1 MAGTR
6 SRRYRRAVVP
16 DAPSGPE
23 PFRLAQ
29 LLVTLSLV
37 TDLGAGFPP
46 EHAVRVCLLASHLGR
61 EMGLSEDEVRAIYWT
76 ALLKHV
82 GCTAYAHEQ
91 ARWVGGDDNA
101 SFAEAAIVDFSDT
114 RESMAM
120 LLRLGSG
127 ASPLRRA
134 RLIGHAVVG
143 SRRWDR
149 ELSNAFC
156 DVAAQIARRLELG
169 PEVVRGL
176 YDILERWNGKGG
188 PRGLSGEDIA
198 LAARVAQVAEQAILF
213 NRLGGPDDA
222 GAAMRHRAGGW
233 VDPAVAAAFADR
245 GSSLLKELDAGDA
258 LRAAV
263 DAEPEP
269 QAWIAAAGLDDV
281 ARAFADVADLKSVY
295 THGHSSAVASLAE
308 AAGEVLGL
316 ERASRDAL
324 RRAGLLHDLGRV
336 AVPAGTWEREGPLTV
351 AEWEQVRLHAYHS
364 ERILSAAPALRGLA
378 PLAGMHHERQDGS
391 GYHRQATAGTIPM
404 PARVLAATDTYRAM
418 TETRAHRRALAPDA
432 AAEAV
437 QAEASAGRLDADAV
451 RAVLEAAG
459 HAAARIRRS
468 WPAGLSDREVEVL
481 VLAAQGLSTRTL
493 AARLFISPKT
503 VEHHI
508 EHIYAKLGVSSRA
521 ALALFA
527 MEHDLLAR

>member
-16 DAPSGPE
+16 YAPSDPE
-23 PFRLAQ
+23 PLRLAE
-29 LLVTLSLV
+29 LLVALSLV

-46 EHAVRVCLLASHLGR
+46 EHAVRVCLLATHLGR
-61 EMGLSEDEVRAIYWT
+61 EMGLPEDELRAIYWT

-91 ARWVGGDDNA
+91 AEWVGGDDNA
-101 SFAEAAIVDFSDT
+101 SLAAGAIVDFSNG
-114 RESMAM
+114 REAIAM

-127 ASPLRRA
+127 TSPIRRA
-134 RLIGHAVVG
+134 RLLGRAVTG
-143 SRRWDR
+143 SKRWDR

-198 LAARVAQVAEQAILF
+198 LPARVAQVAEQAVLF
-213 NRLGGPDDA
+213 DRLGGPDDA
-222 GAAMRHRAGGW
+222 CAAMRHRAGGW
-233 VDPAVAAAFADR
+233 VDPGVAGAFAGR

-269 QAWIAAAGLDDV
+269 RAWIAAAGLDDV
-281 ARAFADVADLKSVY
+281 ARAFADIADLKSVY
-295 THGHSSAVASLAE
+295 TRGHSSAVAWLSE
-308 AAGEVLGL
+308 AAGERLGL
-316 ERASRDAL
+316 EEVNLVAL

-351 AEWEQVRLHAYHS
+351 AEWEQVRLHPYHS
-364 ERILSAAPALRGLA
+364 ERVLSRAPVFQVLA

-391 GYHRQATAGTIPM
+391 GYHRQAAGAAIPM
-404 PARVLAATDTYRAM
+404 PARVLAAADAYRAM
-418 TETRAHRRALAPDA
+418 TEDRPHRTALVPDA
-432 AAEAV
+432 AAEALG
-437 QAEASAGRLDADAV
+437 ADAAAGRLDPDAV
-451 RAVLEAAG
+451 RAVLEAVG

-481 VLAAQGLSTRTL
+481 VLAAQGLSTKAL

-527 MEHDLLAR
+527 MEHDLFAR